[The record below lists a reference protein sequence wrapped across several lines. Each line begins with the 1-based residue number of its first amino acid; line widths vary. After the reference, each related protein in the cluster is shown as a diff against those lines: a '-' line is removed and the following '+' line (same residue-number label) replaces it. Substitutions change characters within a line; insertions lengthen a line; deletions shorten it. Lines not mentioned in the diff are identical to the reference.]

1 MAETPSNESSTM
13 PEKTIALIG
22 CGAIG
27 TSLAGALSEGKIPNA
42 KLVAIFDIILE
53 KANSLAKTLK
63 QPIRTGK
70 SVNELLTPKPD
81 LAIEAASQAA
91 VHEYAERILTSG
103 IDLLIMSTGALLD
116 EELYLRLQKAA
127 EEHHRRIYVP
137 TGAIGA
143 IDAIRATLI
152 GGLKEVTLTTRKPP
166 QSLAG
171 APFFTTSKIDL
182 TKIKKPQLIYEGPA
196 REAIA
201 LFPAN
206 VNVAAILSL
215 AGLGAE
221 RTKVRIIADPTIR
234 ANIHRVE
241 AVGNSGKITAELENQ
256 PHPMNPKTSF
266 LAVLSALELLRQI
279 CNPMIK
285 IGT

>member
-1 MAETPSNESSTM
+1 MAER
-13 PEKTIALIG
+13 TIALIG

-27 TSLAGALSEGKIPNA
+27 TSLATALSEGKISNA
-42 KLVAIFDIILE
+42 RLVAIFDIIPE
-53 KANSLAKTLK
+53 RARGLAKTLK
-63 QPIRTGK
+63 HPVLI
-70 SVNELLTPKPD
+70 SESIADLLNGKPD
-81 LAIEAASQAA
+81 LLIEAASQAA
-91 VHEYAERILTSG
+91 VQEYAEKVLTSG
-103 IDLLIMSTGALLD
+103 ADLLIMSTGALLD
-116 EELYLRLQKAA
+116 KQLYEQLQRAA
-127 EEHHRRIYVP
+127 EQHQRRIYLP

-143 IDAIRATLI
+143 IDAIRATAI
-152 GGLKEVTLTTRKPP
+152 GGLQEVTLTTRKPP

-171 APFFTTSKIDL
+171 APFFTNNKVDLAKISE
-182 TKIKKPQLIYEGPA
+182 PQLIYEGPA

-221 RTKVRIIADPTIR
+221 RTKVRIIADPSIR
-234 ANIHRVE
+234 VNIHRIE
-241 AVGNSGKITAELENQ
+241 AAGNSGRISIELENQ

-285 IGT
+285 VGT

>member
-1 MAETPSNESSTM
+1 M
-13 PEKTIALIG
+13 PERTIALIG

-27 TSLAGALSEGKIPNA
+27 TSLAGALSEGKIANA
-42 KLVAIFDIILE
+42 RLVAVFDIIPE
-53 KANSLAKTLK
+53 KARDLVKTLK
-63 QPIRTGK
+63 QPVTVSRSI
-70 SVNELLTPKPD
+70 PD
-81 LAIEAASQAA
+81 LLKVKPSLIVEAASQAA
-91 VHEYAERILTSG
+91 VHENAEKILSSG
-103 IDLLIMSTGALLD
+103 ADLLIMSTGALLNRQ
-116 EELYLRLQKAA
+116 LYSRLNERA
-127 EEHHRRIYVP
+127 ERMGRRIYLP

-143 IDAIRATLI
+143 IDAIRATAI
-152 GGLKEVTLTTRKPP
+152 GGLQEVTLTTRKPP

-171 APFFTTSKIDL
+171 APFFTSHPTDL
-182 TKIKKPQLIYEGPA
+182 AALTQPQLLYEGPA
-196 REAIA
+196 QEAIS

-221 RTKVRIIADPTIR
+221 KTKVRIIADPSIKM
-234 ANIHRVE
+234 NIHRVE
-241 AVGNSGKITAELENQ
+241 AVGSSGKISVELENQ

>member
-1 MAETPSNESSTM
+1 M

-27 TSLAGALSEGKIPNA
+27 TSLADALNEGKIPNA
-42 KLVAIFDIILE
+42 KLVAIFDIIPE
-53 KANSLAKTLK
+53 RANSLTKTLK
-63 QPIRTGK
+63 Q
-70 SVNELLTPKPD
+70 SVINSKTIDELLNLKPN

-103 IDLLIMSTGALLD
+103 VDLLIMSTGALLN
-116 EELYLRLQKAA
+116 EELYFHLQKAA
-127 EEHHRRIYVP
+127 EEHHTRIYVP

-143 IDAIRATLI
+143 IDAIRATAI

-171 APFFTTSKIDL
+171 APFFRTNKIDL
-182 TKIKKPQLIYEGPA
+182 TKINNPQLIYEGPA
-196 REAIA
+196 REAIT

-221 RTKVRIIADPTIR
+221 RTKVRIIADPTIK
-234 ANIHRVE
+234 ANIHRIE
-241 AVGNSGKITAELENQ
+241 AVGNSGKISIELENQ

>member
-1 MAETPSNESSTM
+1 MSER
-13 PEKTIALIG
+13 TIALIG

-27 TSLAGALSEGKIPNA
+27 TSLASALSEGKISNA
-42 KLVAIFDIILE
+42 RLVAIFDIIHE
-53 KANSLAKTLK
+53 KAESLAKTLK
-63 QPIRTGK
+63 QPVLMSKSITDLLNIR
-70 SVNELLTPKPD
+70 PD
-81 LAIEAASQAA
+81 LIVEAASQAA
-91 VHEYAERILTSG
+91 VQEDAEKILSAG
-103 IDLLIMSTGALLD
+103 IDLLIMSIGALLNKQ
-116 EELYLRLQKAA
+116 LYTRLQETA
-127 EEHHRRIYVP
+127 ERMGRRIYLP

-143 IDAIRATLI
+143 IDAIRATAI
-152 GGLKEVTLTTRKPP
+152 GGLQEVTLTTRKPP

-171 APFFTTSKIDL
+171 APFFTSHPTDLSKI
-182 TKIKKPQLIYEGPA
+182 TEPQLLYEGPA
-196 REAIA
+196 QEAIS

-215 AGLGAE
+215 AGLGADK
-221 RTKVRIIADPTIR
+221 TKVRIIADPSIKV
-234 ANIHRVE
+234 NIHRVE
-241 AVGNSGKITAELENQ
+241 AVGNSGRISVELENQ

>member
-1 MAETPSNESSTM
+1 M

-27 TSLAGALSEGKIPNA
+27 TSLASALSEKKISNA
-42 KLVAIFDIILE
+42 KLATIFDILPE
-53 KANSLAKTLK
+53 KASSLAKTLK
-63 QPIRTGK
+63 QSVPISK
-70 SVNELLTPKPD
+70 SISELLSHKSN
-81 LAIEAASQAA
+81 LAIEAASQTA
-91 VHEYAERILTSG
+91 VREYAERILTSG

-116 EELYLRLQKAA
+116 EELYLRLKQAA
-127 EEHHRRIYVP
+127 EEHNTRLYVP

-143 IDAIRATLI
+143 IDAIRATAI
-152 GGLKEVTLTTRKPP
+152 GGLQEVTLTTRKPP

-171 APFFTTSKIDL
+171 APFFTTTKIDL
-182 TKIKKPQLIYEGPA
+182 TKINEPQLIYEGPA
-196 REAIA
+196 REAIT

-215 AGLGAE
+215 AGLGADK
-221 RTKVRIIADPTIR
+221 TKVRIIADPSIKV
-234 ANIHRVE
+234 NIHRVE
-241 AVGNSGKITAELENQ
+241 AVGNSGKISIELENQ

>member
-1 MAETPSNESSTM
+1 M
-13 PEKTIALIG
+13 PERTIALIG

-27 TSLAGALSEGKIPNA
+27 TSLATALSDGKIPNA
-42 KLVAIFDIILE
+42 KLVAIFDIIPE
-53 KANSLAKTLK
+53 KAKTLAKTLK
-63 QPIRTGK
+63 QPVLICQSITD
-70 SVNELLTPKPD
+70 LLNSKPS
-81 LAIEAASQAA
+81 LIVEAASQEA
-91 VHEYAERILTSG
+91 VKEDSEKILSSR
-103 IDLLIMSTGALLD
+103 IDLLIMSTGALLNKQ
-116 EELYLRLQKAA
+116 LYSQLQETA
-127 EEHHRRIYVP
+127 ERMGRRIYLP

-143 IDAIRATLI
+143 IDAIRAAAI
-152 GGLKEVTLTTRKPP
+152 GGLQEVSLTTRKPP

-171 APFFTTSKIDL
+171 APFFTHHPTDL
-182 TKIKKPQLIYEGPA
+182 SNITKPQLLYEGPA
-196 REAIA
+196 QEAIS

-221 RTKVRIIADPTIR
+221 KTKVRIIADPSIKV
-234 ANIHRVE
+234 NIHRVE
-241 AVGNSGKITAELENQ
+241 VVGSSGRITVELENQ

-285 IGT
+285 VGT

>member
-1 MAETPSNESSTM
+1 MNER
-13 PEKTIALIG
+13 TIALIG

-27 TSLAGALSEGKIPNA
+27 TSLATTLSEGKIPNA
-42 KLVAIFDIILE
+42 RLVALYDIIPE
-53 KANSLAKTLK
+53 KARNLTETLK
-63 QPIRTGK
+63 KPVPI
-70 SVNELLTPKPD
+70 SESLEELLNLKPD
-81 LAIEAASQAA
+81 LVVEAASQTA
-91 VHEYAERILTSG
+91 VQEHAERVLSAG
-103 IDLLIMSTGALLD
+103 ADLLIMSTGALLNKQ
-116 EELYLRLQKAA
+116 LYVRLEQAA
-127 EEHHRRIYVP
+127 EGSGRRIFLP

-143 IDAIRATLI
+143 IDAVRAAAI
-152 GGLKEVTLTTRKPP
+152 GGLTEVTLTTRKPP

-171 APFFTTSKIDL
+171 APFFTTHQVNL
-182 TKIKKPQLIYEGPA
+182 TKITQPQLIYEGPA
-196 REAIA
+196 LEAIFQ
-201 LFPAN
+201 FPAN

-221 RTKVRIIADPTIR
+221 KTLVRIIADPTIK

-241 AVGNSGKITAELENQ
+241 AVGSSGRITVELENQ

-285 IGT
+285 VGT